1 MRKRTTTK
9 QIQNV
14 IKNNLL
20 ILEKSEIY
28 NKTTR
33 KTETI
38 PNDKF
43 LECFDF
49 LCEAG
54 IFVDC
59 IGWHFERNRKTD
71 NYEIETG
78 RMNGDVDI
86 VVTVYLHMD
95 DNTTEE
101 EIEKMLLFEETEE

>member
-1 MRKRTTTK
+1 MGKQITIK
-9 QIQNV
+9 QIQNI

-71 NYEIETG
+71 NYEVESG

-86 VVTVYLHMD
+86 IVTVYLRVGD
-95 DNTTEE
+95 GADVEDV
-101 EIEKMLLFEETEE
+101 EKALLFEEE